1 MFRALYTAATGM
13 QAQQTNLDTIA
24 NNLSNSST
32 TGFQSRRMQFQD
44 LIYQNIVMPGAAASQ
59 QTTVATG
66 LQVGLGTRSAASE
79 ILQLQGDLSQTG
91 NPLDLAIEGQ
101 GLFQVLLPTGQIAY
115 TRSGEFHQDSRRQCG
130 DCRRESIAAR
140 RGDTGGRD
148 FGHDCVGRHRFGHA
162 GRANRGAA
170 GGQHATCTV
179 SESGRIEQRWPE
191 SVSSRPPLRAIRSS
205 ARRASSAGLGQIEQ
219 GYLEQSNVS
228 VVDEFINMIV
238 AQRSYEASSRVVQ
251 AADEM
256 FQLVNNLGK

>member
-32 TGFQSRRMQFQD
+32 AGFQSRRMQFQD

-101 GLFQVLLPTGQIAY
+101 GLFQVLLPTGQTAY
-115 TRSGEFHQDSRRQCG
+115 TRSGEFHQDSQG
-130 DCRRESIAAR
+130 NVV
-140 RGDTGGRD
+140 T
-148 FGHDCVGRHRFGHA
+148 
-162 GRANRGAA
+162 AA
-170 GGQHATCTV
+170 GNPLQPAVAIPAGPRQSRSPTMVPCRLPWPVKAQPSRWEAYSLRCFPIRRTQ
-179 SESGRIEQRWPE
+179 QRRPE
-191 SVSSRPPLRAIRSS
+191 SVSSDHRIRRS
-205 ARRASSAGLGQIEQ
+205 RHRHTGRQHGLGTNRARISGAIQR
-219 GYLEQSNVS
+219 
-228 VVDEFINMIV
+228 
-238 AQRSYEASSRVVQ
+238 QRSR
-251 AADEM
+251 
-256 FQLVNNLGK
+256 

>member
-32 TGFQSRRMQFQD
+32 AGFQSRRMQFQD
-44 LIYQNIVMPGAAASQ
+44 LIYQNMVMPGAAASQ
-59 QTTVATG
+59 QTTVANG
-66 LQVGLGTRSAASE
+66 LQVGLGTRSSASE
-79 ILQLQGDLSQTG
+79 IIQLQGDLSQTD

-115 TRSGEFHQDSRRQCG
+115 TRSGEFQEDAQG
-130 DCRRESIAAR
+130 NVV
-140 RGDTGGRD
+140 T
-148 FGHDCVGRHRFGHA
+148 
-162 GRANRGAA
+162 AA
-170 GGQHATCTV
+170 GNPLQPAVAIPAGATSVTIASDGTV
-179 SESGRIEQRWPE
+179 SVTLAGQSAAQQVGSIQLALFPNPGGLNSVGQNLYLATTASGDPVIGTPG
-191 SVSSRPPLRAIRSS
+191 
-205 ARRASSAGLGQIEQ
+205 SSAGLGQIEQ

-238 AQRSYEASSRVVQ
+238 AQRSYEATSRVVQ

-256 FQLVNNLGK
+256 FQLVNQLGK

>member
-32 TGFQSRRMQFQD
+32 AGFQSRRMQFQD
-44 LIYQNIVMPGAAASQ
+44 LIYQNMVMPGAAASQ
-59 QTTVATG
+59 QTTVANG
-66 LQVGLGTRSAASE
+66 LQVGLGTRSSASE
-79 ILQLQGDLSQTG
+79 IIQLQGDLSQTG

-115 TRSGEFHQDSRRQCG
+115 TRSGEFQEDAQG
-130 DCRRESIAAR
+130 NVV
-140 RGDTGGRD
+140 T
-148 FGHDCVGRHRFGHA
+148 
-162 GRANRGAA
+162 AA
-170 GGQHATCTV
+170 GNPLQPAVAIPAGATSVTIASDGTV
-179 SESGRIEQRWPE
+179 SVTLAGQSAAQQVGSIQLALFPNPGGLNSVGQNLYLATTASGDPVIGTPG
-191 SVSSRPPLRAIRSS
+191 
-205 ARRASSAGLGQIEQ
+205 SSAGLGQIEQ

-238 AQRSYEASSRVVQ
+238 AQRSYEATSRVVQ

-256 FQLVNNLGK
+256 FQLVNQLGK

>member
-32 TGFQSRRMQFQD
+32 AGFQSRRMQFQD
-44 LIYQNIVMPGAAASQ
+44 LIYQNMVMPGAAASQ

-66 LQVGLGTRSAASE
+66 LQVGLGTRSSASE
-79 ILQLQGDLSQTG
+79 ILQMQGDLSQTS

-115 TRSGEFHQDSRRQCG
+115 TRSGEFHQDAQG
-130 DCRRESIAAR
+130 NVV
-140 RGDTGGRD
+140 T
-148 FGHDCVGRHRFGHA
+148 
-162 GRANRGAA
+162 A
-170 GGQHATCTV
+170 GGNPLQPSVAIPAGATSVTIASDGTV
-179 SESGRIEQRWPE
+179 SVTLPGQVAAQQVGSIQLALFPNPGGLNSVGQNLYLATTASGDPVIGTPG
-191 SVSSRPPLRAIRSS
+191 
-205 ARRASSAGLGQIEQ
+205 SSAGLGQIEQ

-256 FQLVNNLGK
+256 FQLVNQLGK